1 MVDDVHELASSK
13 TQIQNIESDKKF
25 HHKIIIA
32 IQTRRKVLIVLK
44 WIQIWQTA
52 TNATILLASGLE
64 HSHA

>member
-13 TQIQNIESDKKF
+13 TQIQNIESDKMF

-44 WIQIWQTA
+44 
-52 TNATILLASGLE
+52 
-64 HSHA
+64 